1 MENLP
6 EARLAFLSNMIRRSL
21 REEAGTTLVLKDRW
35 QAAAIRDELVTKL
48 SFFDK
53 PKVLVLDLAGAALT
67 PSAIQ
72 ELVLPLA
79 QRIQGGEYGTVRLVV
94 STTDPGVKDF
104 VEYMA
109 QVHQL
114 PVYVCRSPLD
124 FRRSIPAG
132 ILTHT
137 ESGTLDGIFEL
148 GGCVTASQLAEAEN
162 IKPNAAKNRLVNL
175 DRAGYLIRQQR
186 NRREGDVY
194 FEPRSATAWCTLYE
208 PQLTGGG
215 STGI

>member
-1 MENLP
+1 MENSP
-6 EARLAFLSNMIRRSL
+6 EARLAFLSNLIRRSL
-21 REEAGTTLVLKDRW
+21 REEVGTTLVFKDRW
-35 QAAAIRDELVTKL
+35 QAAAIRDELSTRL
-48 SFFDK
+48 SLFDK
-53 PKVLVLDLAGAALT
+53 PKVLVLDLAGVVLT

-79 QRIQGGEYGTVRLVV
+79 QRIQGGEYGIVRLVV

-109 QVHQL
+109 HVHQL
-114 PVYVCRSPLD
+114 PVYVCRSPFD
-124 FRRSIPAG
+124 IHRSIPAG
-132 ILTHT
+132 ILTQT
-137 ESGTLDGIFEL
+137 ESGTLDGIVEL
-148 GGCVTASQLAEAEN
+148 GGRVTASQLADAEN

-186 NRREGDVY
+186 SRREGDVY
-194 FEPRSATAWCTLYE
+194 FEPRSATAWCALYE

-215 STGI
+215 NTGI

>member
-1 MENLP
+1 M
-6 EARLAFLSNMIRRSL
+6 
-21 REEAGTTLVLKDRW
+21 
-35 QAAAIRDELVTKL
+35 
-48 SFFDK
+48 
-53 PKVLVLDLAGAALT
+53 AGAALT

-109 QVHQL
+109 HVHQL
-114 PVYVCRSPLD
+114 PVYVCQSPLD
-124 FRRSIPAG
+124 LGRSIPVG
-132 ILTHT
+132 ILTHA

-148 GGCVTASQLAEAEN
+148 GGYVTASQLAEAEN

-175 DRAGYLIRQQR
+175 DRAGYLMRTQR
-186 NRREGDVY
+186 SRREGDVY
-194 FEPRSATAWCTLYE
+194 FEPRSATAWSALYE
-208 PQLTGGG
+208 PQLTAG
-215 STGI
+215 SDTGI